1 MTYELALL
9 EREEI
14 GEERG
19 REESTIK
26 HLRSVISSLKVPVE
40 RAMEILNVPRDEQ
53 SYYASKLNES
63 VK

>member
-26 HLRSVISSLKVPVE
+26 HLRLVISSLKVPVE